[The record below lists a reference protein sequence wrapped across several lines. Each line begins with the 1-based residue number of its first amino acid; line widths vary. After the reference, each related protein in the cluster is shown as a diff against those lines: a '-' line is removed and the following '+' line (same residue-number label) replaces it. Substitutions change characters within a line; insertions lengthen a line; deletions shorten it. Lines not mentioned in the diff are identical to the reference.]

1 MKKPREKS
9 VGLIPLVVFLLA
21 TGWVSFILASL
32 IKAGG
37 FSSQA
42 AILLAV
48 IAGAAV
54 IGVGIA
60 YFTIGAQTEVH
71 QIRTRVTNERP
82 VVVNDYRLVYASKK
96 SRRGAAL
103 VKAINK
109 VSGVIVKVT
118 NGDTCPRR
126 VAVDVDVNDAPAN
139 RVTRELDIDP
149 GATMYVVVPLP
160 RKFPLEDIDSLSI
173 ELKQSNRDRS
183 L

>member
-42 AILLAV
+42 AILLAA

-60 YFTIGAQTEVH
+60 YFTIGARPEVRYVKGKITNAEH
-71 QIRTRVTNERP
+71 ITVNSYGLVGGNPNGMVRAIRVRLTNHDALMHKLT
-82 VVVNDYRLVYASKK
+82 VNIA
-96 SRRGAAL
+96 
-103 VKAINK
+103 
-109 VSGVIVKVT
+109 T
-118 NGDTCPRR
+118 NGSHPRS
-126 VAVDVDVNDAPAN
+126 
-139 RVTRELDIDP
+139 REIAIDP
-149 GATMYVVVPLP
+149 GVTTDVRVPLP
-160 RKFPLEDIDSLSI
+160 TEVPVEDIDSLSI
-173 ELKQSNRDRS
+173 ELKQT
-183 L
+183 